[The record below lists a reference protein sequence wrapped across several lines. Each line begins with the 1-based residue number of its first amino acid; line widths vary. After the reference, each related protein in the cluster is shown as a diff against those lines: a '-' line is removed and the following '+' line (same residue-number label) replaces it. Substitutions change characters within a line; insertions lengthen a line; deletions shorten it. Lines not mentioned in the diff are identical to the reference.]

1 MSAADRLKQAIT
13 DKRMDLTTLA
23 RKLMEKGVTGGS
35 RAQLHRYL
43 SGEAKTDP
51 PLGVLSE
58 AAEILG
64 VSKMWLAF
72 GAEPVR
78 WITESEG
85 WSAEVASEVAEAT
98 PYFAH
103 DPTLRTLLFD
113 LLGKISSSIG
123 DDRLMP
129 EDVVRWA
136 KLVQNIATYP
146 LGTLEEL
153 HGEDSDAKEKARR
166 EFLKVML
173 SSALPQLLPPKAAAT
188 WVEPELMR
196 LINV

>member
-1 MSAADRLKQAIT
+1 MNAAGRLSQAIEASAL
-13 DKRMDLTTLA
+13 DLTTLA
-23 RKLMEKGVTGGS
+23 RKLKERGVTGGS

-123 DDRLMP
+123 DDRFMRA
-129 EDVVRWA
+129 DVVRWA
-136 KLVQNIATYP
+136 KLVQNIASYP

-153 HGEDSDAKEKARR
+153 YGDDSDAKEKARR
-166 EFLKVML
+166 QFLIAML
-173 SSALPQLLPPKAAAT
+173 GALPHLIPPKAAAT
-188 WVEPELMR
+188 WDEPELMR
-196 LINV
+196 LIDG

>member
-1 MSAADRLKQAIT
+1 MSAADRLSQAIEASAL
-13 DKRMDLTTLA
+13 DITTLA
-23 RKLMEKGVTGGS
+23 RKLKEKGVTGGS

-64 VSKMWLAF
+64 VSKWWLAF
-72 GAEPVR
+72 GALDVM
-78 WITESEG
+78 WTTESEG
-85 WSAEVASEVAEAT
+85 WPAEVVSEVAEAT
-98 PYFAH
+98 PFFAH
-103 DPTLRTLLFD
+103 DPSLRTLLFD

-123 DDRLMP
+123 EDRLMR

-136 KLVQNIATYP
+136 KLVQNIASYP
-146 LGTLEEL
+146 LGTLDEL
-153 HGEDSDAKEKARR
+153 SGDDSDAKEKARR
-166 EFLKVML
+166 QFLIAMFG
-173 SSALPQLLPPKAAAT
+173 ALPHLIPHKADAT

-196 LINV
+196 LIGV